1 MTRHNQ
7 LTDIAVR
14 SKKAPGYYLDG
25 RGLYLQVAPAGGRS
39 WLLRYTMR
47 GKTREM
53 GLGSLHDFGLARARE
68 RAQQARLLLADGIDP
83 IDHRAAQLAERLAAD
98 AERIAA
104 EAHLKQTSV
113 TFEACAREY
122 HVAHAGNWKNAKHAA
137 QWINTLTQYVFPRF
151 GSLPVKSV
159 GKPEILNALAPLW
172 NTKAETASRVLQ
184 RIRTAIRYGAAKD
197 YCPVLDSEF
206 WNQVKLA
213 LGANDRARKV
223 EHHASCPYPQVGT
236 LLHKVWASSATP
248 MVKLAFEFIVLT
260 GARSGEVRGALWSE
274 FDANFEQWVIA
285 GERMK
290 SGREHR
296 VPLSTSAKRV
306 LKEALRLKELS
317 ATENPGKAASDLVFP
332 NPGGKA
338 YSDMVFTQLLRR
350 LELPYTMHGFRS
362 SFRTWGMEATQY
374 PDEMLEFAIAHV
386 VGDQTVRAYA
396 RSDMVARRRQLMED
410 WASHIANGTPTQI
423 Q

>member
-1 MTRHNQ
+1 MARHHQ
-7 LTDIAVR
+7 LTDLAVR
-14 SKKAPGYYLDG
+14 GKKEPGYYLDG
-25 RGLYLQVAPAGGRS
+25 RGLYLQVARGGSRS

-53 GLGSLHDFGLARARE
+53 GLGSLQDFGVARARE
-68 RAQQARLLLADGIDP
+68 RAQQARLLLAEGIDP
-83 IDHRAAQLAERLAAD
+83 IDHRAAQLSERV
-98 AERIAA
+98 AA
-104 EAHLKQTSV
+104 EALLEQASV

-122 HVAHAGNWKNAKHAA
+122 HVAHAGNWKNAKHAS
-137 QWINTLTQYVFPRF
+137 QWINTMTQYVFPKF
-151 GSLPVKSV
+151 GSLPVKAV
-159 GKPEILNALAPLW
+159 GKPEILKAIAPLW
-172 NTKAETASRVLQ
+172 NTKAETASRLLQ
-184 RIRTAIRYGAAKD
+184 RIRTAINYGAAKD
-197 YCPVLDSEF
+197 YCPGLDSEF

-223 EHHASCPYPQVGT
+223 EHHASCPYPQVGA

-274 FDANFEQWVIA
+274 FDSNFEQWAIH
-285 GERMK
+285 GDRMK
-290 SGREHR
+290 SGRGHR
-296 VPLSTSAKRV
+296 VPLPTKARGV

-317 ATENPGKAASDLVFP
+317 APEDPGKASSALVFP

-350 LELPYTMHGFRS
+350 LGQPYTMHGFRS

-374 PDEMLEFAIAHV
+374 PDEMLEFALAHV

-410 WASHIANGTPTQI
+410 WAAYLRTSTPTKPSLEEGTAD
-423 Q
+423 

>member
-7 LTDIAVR
+7 LTDLAVR

-53 GLGSLHDFGLARARE
+53 GLGSLQDFGLARARE

-83 IDHRAAQLAERLAAD
+83 IDHRAAQLADRLAA
-98 AERIAA
+98 
-104 EAHLKQTSV
+104 EAVLKQTSV

-122 HVAHAGNWKNAKHAA
+122 HLAHAGNWKNAKHAS
-137 QWINTLTQYVFPRF
+137 QWINTLTQYVFPKF
-151 GSLPVKSV
+151 GSLPVKAV
-159 GKPEILNALAPLW
+159 GKPEILKAMAPLW

-184 RIRTAIRYGAAKD
+184 RIRTAINYGAAKD
-197 YCPVLDSEF
+197 YCPGLDSEF

-223 EHHASCPYPQVGT
+223 EHHASCPYPQVGA
-236 LLHKVWASSATP
+236 LLHKVWDSSATP

-260 GARSGEVRGALWSE
+260 GARSGEVRGARWSE
-274 FDANFEQWVIA
+274 FDTNFEQWVIP

-296 VPLSTSAKRV
+296 VPLSTRAKGV

-317 ATENPGKAASDLVFP
+317 AAENPGKAASDLVFP
-332 NPGGKA
+332 NSGGKA

-362 SFRTWGMEATQY
+362 SFRTWGMEVTQY
-374 PDEMLEFAIAHV
+374 PDEMLEFALAHV

-396 RSDMVARRRQLMED
+396 RSGMVARRRQLMDD
-410 WASHIANGTPTQI
+410 WAVYVADLNG
-423 Q
+423 